1 MKNDFYG
8 DKNWSFLGDISSEL
22 GNWFGIIYSKTWK

>member
-8 DKNWSFLGDISSEL
+8 DKNGSFLGEVSLEL
-22 GNWFGIIYSKTWK
+22 GNWFGIIYSKTRK